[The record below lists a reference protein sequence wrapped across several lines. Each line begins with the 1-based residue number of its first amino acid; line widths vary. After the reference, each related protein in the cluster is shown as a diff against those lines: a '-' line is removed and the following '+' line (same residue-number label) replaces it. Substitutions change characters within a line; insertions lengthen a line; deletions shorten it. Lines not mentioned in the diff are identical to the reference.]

1 MLSRL
6 CGIRTGATIMNFVF
20 ASGFLLPQHI
30 GTIEYFN
37 GVRELVLA
45 KGHPE
50 PLLHKVP
57 PLADSK
63 TRAEKLASAIRIF
76 FPAGPIHIVAHSM
89 GGLDSRRLIAN
100 NPDLAV
106 RIVSLTMLST
116 PNQGS
121 PLADLLAGDR
131 PSLFSNLSAL
141 LSGSFSAIR
150 LGALYDAFRAALA
163 MVGINI
169 GALKDLTK
177 KDAEAMPDVATTHR
191 QIAYRS
197 YAASGRVPAPP
208 TSKLLG
214 LSHTYILNAQNGG
227 PNDGAV
233 TVELAKYGTF
243 IGTWDCDH
251 LDQVGHDLDNLPLL
265 ERGKFDHLAKFTEI
279 IDLLQ
284 RDHPGT

>member
-1 MLSRL
+1 
-6 CGIRTGATIMNFVF
+6 MNLVF
-20 ASGFLLPQHI
+20 ASGFLLPQHL
-30 GTIEYFN
+30 GPIEYFN
-37 GVRELVLA
+37 GVREFVLA

-63 TRAEKLASAIRIF
+63 TRSDKLASAIRAA
-76 FPAGPIHIVAHSM
+76 FPAGQIHIIAHSM
-89 GGLDSRRLIAN
+89 GGLDSRRLIADH
-100 NPDLAV
+100 PDLAA

-121 PLADLLAGDR
+121 PLADLLAGDK
-131 PSLFSNLSAL
+131 PSFFSNVSAL
-141 LSGSFSAIR
+141 LSGSFSSLR
-150 LGALYDAFRAALA
+150 LGLLYDAFRATLA

-177 KDAEAMPDVATTHR
+177 TDAEAMPDVATTHR

-208 TSKLLG
+208 TSKFLA
-214 LSHTYILNAQNGG
+214 LSHDYILKAKNGG

-233 TVELAKYGTF
+233 TVESAKYGKF
-243 IGTWDCDH
+243 IETWPCDH

-265 ERGKFDHLAKFTEI
+265 EQGKFDHRVKFGEI
-279 IDLLQ
+279 IDMLQ
-284 RDHPGT
+284 REHPGT

>member
-1 MLSRL
+1 
-6 CGIRTGATIMNFVF
+6 MNLVF
-20 ASGFLLPQHI
+20 ASGFLLPQHV
-30 GTIEYFN
+30 GPIEYFN

-50 PLLHKVP
+50 PLRHKVP

-63 TRAEKLASAIRIF
+63 TRSEKLASAIRAH

-100 NPDLAV
+100 HPDLAA

-131 PSLFSNLSAL
+131 PSLFSNVAAL
-141 LSGSFSAIR
+141 LSGSFSSLR
-150 LGALYDAFRAALA
+150 LGALYDALRAAVA

-169 GALKDLTK
+169 GAVKDLTK
-177 KDAEAMPDVATTHR
+177 KDAAAMPDVATTHR

-208 TSKLLG
+208 TSKLLA
-214 LSHTYILNAQNGG
+214 LSHEYILKARNGG

-233 TVELAKYGTF
+233 TVESARYGTF
-243 IGTWDCDH
+243 IETWPCDH

-265 ERGKFDHLAKFTEI
+265 ERGDFDHIAKFTEI

-284 RDHPGT
+284 REHPGT

>member
-1 MLSRL
+1 
-6 CGIRTGATIMNFVF
+6 MNLVF
-20 ASGFLLPQHI
+20 ASGFLLPQHV
-30 GTIEYFN
+30 GPIEYFN
-37 GVRELVLA
+37 EVRELVVRM
-45 KGHPE
+45 GHPP

-63 TRAEKLASAIRIF
+63 TRSEGLASAIRAF

-89 GGLDSRRLIAN
+89 GGLDSRRLIAS
-100 NPDLAV
+100 NPDLAA

-131 PSLFSNLSAL
+131 PSLFSNFSAL
-141 LSGSFSAIR
+141 LSGSFSSLR
-150 LGALYDAFRAALA
+150 LGGLYDAFRAALA

-197 YAASGRVPAPP
+197 YAASGRVPRSP
-208 TSKLLG
+208 TSKILA
-214 LSHTYILNAQNGG
+214 LSHEYILKAVNGG

-233 TVELAKYGTF
+233 TVESAKYGKF
-243 IGTWDCDH
+243 MGTWDCDH

-265 ERGKFDHLAKFTEI
+265 ERGDFDHIAKFTGI

-284 RDHPGT
+284 REHPGT

>member
-1 MLSRL
+1 
-6 CGIRTGATIMNFVF
+6 MNLVF
-20 ASGFLLPQHI
+20 ASGFLLPQHL
-30 GTIEYFN
+30 GPIEYFN
-37 GVRELVLA
+37 GVGELVVRM
-45 KGHPE
+45 GHKP
-50 PLLHKVP
+50 PLLHKVSS
-57 PLADSK
+57 LADSK
-63 TRAEKLASAIRIF
+63 TRSDELGSAIRAH
-76 FPAGPIHIVAHSM
+76 FPAGRIHIIAHSM

-100 NPDLAV
+100 HPDLAA

-131 PSLFSNLSAL
+131 PSLFSNFSAFL
-141 LSGSFSAIR
+141 TGSFPALR
-150 LGALYDAFRAALA
+150 FGALYDALRATVA

-208 TSKLLG
+208 TSKLLA
-214 LSHTYILNAQNGG
+214 LSHEYILKARNGG

-233 TVELAKYGTF
+233 TVESAKYGTF
-243 IGTWDCDH
+243 MGTWDCDH

-265 ERGKFDHLAKFTEI
+265 DRGKFDHLAKFGEI
-279 IDLLQ
+279 IDMLQ
-284 RDHPGT
+284 REHPGT

>member
-1 MLSRL
+1 
-6 CGIRTGATIMNFVF
+6 MNLVF
-20 ASGFLLPQHI
+20 ASGFLLPQHL
-30 GTIEYFN
+30 GPIEYFN

-45 KGHPE
+45 RGHPE

-63 TRAEKLASAIRIF
+63 TRAETLASAIRAA

-89 GGLDSRRLIAN
+89 GGLDSRRLIAS
-100 NPDLAV
+100 NPDLAA

-121 PLADLLAGDR
+121 PLADLLAGDK
-131 PSLFSNLSAL
+131 PSLFSNVSAL
-141 LSGSFSAIR
+141 LSGSFSALR
-150 LGALYDAFRAALA
+150 FGALYDAFRAVLT

-197 YAASGRVPAPP
+197 YAASGRVPPPP
-208 TSKLLG
+208 TSKLLA
-214 LSHTYILNAQNGG
+214 LSHEYILKARNGG

-233 TVELAKYGTF
+233 TVESAKYGTF
-243 IGTWDCDH
+243 METWPCDH

-265 ERGKFDHLAKFTEI
+265 DRGAFDHLAKFGEI
-279 IDLLQ
+279 IDRLQ
-284 RDHPGT
+284 REHPGT